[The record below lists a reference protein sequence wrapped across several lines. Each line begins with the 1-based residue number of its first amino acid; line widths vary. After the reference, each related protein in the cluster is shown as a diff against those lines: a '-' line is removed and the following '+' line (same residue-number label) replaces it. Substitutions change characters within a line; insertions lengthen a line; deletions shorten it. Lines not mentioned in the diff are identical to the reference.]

1 MFRGV
6 LVVPDAVREGGGGLM
21 TPEDGPRGNST

>member
-6 LVVPDAVREGGGGLM
+6 LVVPDAVREGIGGLM
-21 TPEDGPRGNST
+21 TPDDRPRGNSM